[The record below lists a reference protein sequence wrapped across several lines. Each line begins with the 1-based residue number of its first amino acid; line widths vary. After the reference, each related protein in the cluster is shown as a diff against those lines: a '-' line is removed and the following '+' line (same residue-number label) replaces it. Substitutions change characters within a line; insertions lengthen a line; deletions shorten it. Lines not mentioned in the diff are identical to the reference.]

1 MHVTTNPSACT
12 TQRVCRWVAQ
22 GLASCSTKGARHF
35 WITKNRLSL
44 PYSIIGAACF
54 WKKKKKKKRLQFING
69 HALPLWR
76 QKKRYQSTSIAN
88 PSITFAVRA
97 RVDAAG
103 ILSVRLE
110 TPRSKG
116 GLHPGGQMP
125 VRLKPRPPPRSKLGV
140 YDSDLQQVGL
150 AWMSPSHLERERRR
164 EDAGVV
170 TASTLQEYPNVLRPG
185 TLRSRCALTCDDL

>member
-1 MHVTTNPSACT
+1 MYHLTCVSLGCPRSGILQHKRGTPFLAHQKQAEPSVFDIWC
-12 TQRVCRWVAQ
+12 C
-22 GLASCSTKGARHF
+22 L
-35 WITKNRLSL
+35 LL
-44 PYSIIGAACF
+44 E
-54 WKKKKKKKRLQFING
+54 KKKKKKKRLQFIND

-170 TASTLQEYPNVLRPG
+170 MVSTLQEYPNVLRPG
-185 TLRSRCALTCDDL
+185 TLRSRCTLPCDAL